1 MARFENAS
9 VVYSSLK
16 PEVIQV
22 CTNDEVGNV
31 PVGDANEG
39 FYNEI
44 DYFASC
50 IETDVEPV
58 RCTPASSLQT
68 IQLCYDHIH

>member
-9 VVYSSLK
+9 VVYSSLT
-16 PEVIQV
+16 PECIQV
-22 CTNDEVGNV
+22 CTDNKVSQVPAGNV
-31 PVGDANEG
+31 MDG

-50 IETDVEPV
+50 IENGTEPLM
-58 RCTPASSLQT
+58 CTPASSLKT
-68 IQLCYDHIH
+68 IELCYDHL